1 MLWECESS
9 ESVLSVN
16 KRRNQLGG
24 EGGEGGGEG
33 RVGAEG
39 KWRGE
44 ESLHS
49 FYSREVHPQN
59 AYVTG

>member
-1 MLWECESS
+1 MKVANQYYLWKKGAT
-9 ESVLSVN
+9 N
-16 KRRNQLGG
+16 WGG
-24 EGGEGGGEG
+24 GGGEG
-33 RVGAEG
+33 RGGAEG
-39 KWRGE
+39 KRRGE